1 LRSHTFVLEDWHM
14 PALKRRAMREK
25 RTVSAVVRMIFD
37 DVLRDG
43 IESPD
48 IDSLDN
54 NQDNGTTNGGDANGR

>member
-1 LRSHTFVLEDWHM
+1 M

-54 NQDNGTTNGGDANGR
+54 NQDHGTTNGGDANGG